1 MMPEPELHRLIEA
14 YLHGTISPEDF
25 AALEARLAADPEAR
39 RLLRRSANLDS
50 ALHAWAARDHS
61 LTVWQPELSS
71 AAAAAPARHRTLAP
85 WLGLAAAIA
94 LMAIGS
100 VVWNQRTRTAA
111 IANAVARSQP
121 APEKTAQG
129 SAVLTQSAGTV
140 WSGAAP
146 GMRPGDIL
154 NTGALT
160 LDRGLAQI
168 EFFSG
173 ATLLVEGPA
182 RFQIVSP
189 WEVTWSHGKARVHV
203 PPAARGFR
211 LLTPGM
217 KLVDLGTEF
226 GVDVNQ
232 ATQDVRVAVFSGEVV
247 AHPASG
253 GELSLREGEG
263 IARSGEQI
271 ARIAAGRPDEFATGN
286 GLRELRESNARSRFA
301 AWSAASQR
309 QAADPRLIAYYPLTE
324 VDAWSR
330 IVRNAAA
337 SGNRDLDGGA
347 VGVTTAAGRWPEKPA
362 LEFKRP
368 GDRVRI
374 HISDTATALTMA
386 GWVKVDGLD
395 RTYNALFL
403 TDGYEVGEPHWQ
415 IFEDGRLMFSLSY
428 PDAAGKRHNQIYYS
442 PVVFDASN
450 TGRWHHVAVTYD
462 NQSGEV
468 IQYMDGRELSREVN
482 ERHEPGRPI
491 VFGPCEL
498 GNWGLPLQNHKFP
511 IRNLN
516 GSLDEFALYRAA
528 LSGAEIRT
536 LYEAGKPE

>member
-1 MMPEPELHRLIEA
+1 MTPEPELHRLIEA
-14 YLHGTISPEDF
+14 YFHGTISPEDF

-39 RLLRRSANLDS
+39 RLLRRTANLDS
-50 ALHAWAARDHS
+50 ALHAWAARDSS
-61 LTVWQPELSS
+61 LASWQPGL
-71 AAAAAPARHRTLAP
+71 AAAPARRALAP
-85 WLGLAAAIA
+85 WVGLAVAIA
-94 LMAIGS
+94 FMAVGS
-100 VVWNQRTRTAA
+100 VLWNQRTRTTATAA
-111 IANAVARSQP
+111 ARGQP

-129 SAVLTQSAGTV
+129 SAVLTQSAGAV
-140 WSGAAP
+140 WSGSAP
-146 GMRPGDIL
+146 VMRPGDIL

-182 RFQIVSP
+182 QFQIVSP

-226 GVDVNQ
+226 GVDVDR

-253 GELSLREGEG
+253 GELSLREGQG

-271 ARIAAGRPDEFATGN
+271 ARIAAGRPDDFANGN

-301 AWSAASQR
+301 AWSAASKQ

-330 IVRNAAA
+330 IVRNAAL
-337 SGNRDLDGGA
+337 SGDRDLDGGA

-368 GDRVRI
+368 SDRVRI
-374 HISDTATALTMA
+374 HISDTAVALTLS

-395 RTYNALFL
+395 RKYNALFL

-415 IFEDGRLMFSLSY
+415 IYEDGRLMFSLSY
-428 PDAAGKRHNQIYYS
+428 PDAAGRKQNQIYYS
-442 PVVFDASN
+442 AIAFDSA
-450 TGRWHHVAVTYD
+450 TLGRWHHVAVTYD
-462 NQSGEV
+462 NRSGEV
-468 IQYMDGRELSREVN
+468 VQYLDGREVGREVSPL
-482 ERHEPGRPI
+482 HVADRPI

-498 GNWGLPLQNHKFP
+498 GNWGLPVQNHKFP

-528 LSGAEIRT
+528 LTGAEIRA

>member
-1 MMPEPELHRLIEA
+1 MRPEPDLPRLVEA
-14 YLHGTISPEDF
+14 YFHGALSSEDF
-25 AALEARLAADPEAR
+25 AVLEARLAADPEAR
-39 RLLRRSANLDS
+39 RFLRRAANLDS
-50 ALHAWAARDHS
+50 ALHAWAARDR
-61 LTVWQPELSS
+61 TLSS
-71 AAAAAPARHRTLAP
+71 WHTGRIPAPVRRRALAP
-85 WLGLAAAIA
+85 WLGLAAAVA
-94 LMAIGS
+94 LMGVGS

-111 IANAVARSQP
+111 IASVTARSLP
-121 APEKTAQG
+121 ALEKTAQG
-129 SAVLTQSAGTV
+129 SAILTQSAGAL
-140 WSGAAP
+140 WSGSAAP
-146 GMRPGDIL
+146 RPGDIL
-154 NTGALT
+154 STGALT
-160 LDRGLAQI
+160 LARGLVQI

-182 RFQIVSP
+182 EFEIASP
-189 WEVTWSHGKARVHV
+189 WEVAWSHGKARVHV

-226 GVDVNQ
+226 GVEVDV

-263 IARSGEQI
+263 IARRGDQI
-271 ARIAAGRPDEFATGN
+271 SRTAAGRPDEFATGH
-286 GLRELRESNARSRFA
+286 GLRELRESHARSRFA
-301 AWSAASQR
+301 AWSAASR
-309 QAADPRLIAYYPLTE
+309 AQASDPRLIAYYPLTE

-330 IVRNAAA
+330 IVRNAAPD
-337 SGNRDLDGGA
+337 RDLDGGA
-347 VGVTTAAGRWPEKPA
+347 VGVSTAAGRWPEKPA

-374 HISDTATALTMA
+374 HIRDTVSALTMA

-403 TDGYEVGEPHWQ
+403 TDGYEAGEPHWQ
-415 IFEDGRLMFSLSY
+415 IFEDGRLMFSISY
-428 PDAAGKRHNQIYYS
+428 FDERHKRHNQIYYS
-442 PVVFDASN
+442 PVAFDAASA
-450 TGRWHHVAVTYD
+450 GRWHHVAVTYD
-462 NQSGEV
+462 SHTGEAV
-468 IQYMDGRELSREVN
+468 QYLDGRELSREVHP
-482 ERHEPGRPI
+482 RHAPGRPI

-498 GNWGLPLQNHKFP
+498 GNWGLPTQHHKFP

-528 LSGAEIRT
+528 LSSEEIRA
-536 LYEAGKPE
+536 LYEMGKPE